1 MTIPFDRPVA
11 VRTQGGYTVAEILV
25 ALLIG
30 GLVLGA
36 LYGSYST
43 VVGSTRNYRRISD
56 TYQTARVVLTNLS
69 RELTGT
75 YQPALATERLIFEGR
90 EEWFQG
96 RRMDRIS
103 FVTTTSARG
112 GGEEAGWDAFEL
124 SYFPGYGEREGYLL
138 ARRAPFYNLE
148 EPFEGGAEM
157 VVAEGVHSLAFD
169 YYDGW
174 EWKSEWDPEEEPLLP
189 LAVRITLGLDGG
201 GVIEPRYFTT
211 AVSLPMARPLT
222 EEDEGDDIVAE

>member
-1 MTIPFDRPVA
+1 MKTEPTFRKA
-11 VRTQGGYTVAEILV
+11 NRSQGGYTVAEILI

-43 VVGSTRNYRRISD
+43 VVGSTRNYRRVSD
-56 TYQTARVVLTNLS
+56 LYQTARVVMLNLG
-69 RELTGT
+69 RELAGA
-75 YQPALATERLIFEGR
+75 YQPALAGERLMFEGR

-96 RRMDRIS
+96 RRVDRIS

-112 GGEEAGWDAFEL
+112 APGEAGWDAFEL
-124 SYFPGYGEREGYLL
+124 SYSPGFGAREGLLL

-148 EPFEGGAEM
+148 EPFENGDEF
-157 VVAEGVHSLAFD
+157 VVAEGVYSLAFE
-169 YYDGW
+169 YYDGF
-174 EWKSEWDPEEEPLLP
+174 EWKMEWDPEEEEMLP
-189 LAVRITLGLDGG
+189 LAVRVTVGLGAADGA
-201 GVIEPRYFTT
+201 EPRYFTT

-222 EEDEGDDIVAE
+222 EEEEDGEEEEA